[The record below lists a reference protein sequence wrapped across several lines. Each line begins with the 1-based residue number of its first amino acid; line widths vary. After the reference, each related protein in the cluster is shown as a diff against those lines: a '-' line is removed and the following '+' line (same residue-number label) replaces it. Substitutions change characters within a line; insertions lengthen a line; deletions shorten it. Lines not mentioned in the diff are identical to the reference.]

1 MGNDCG
7 NGMMDVIE
15 IKRDWDK
22 VKRQKITRFLTKRY
36 YGLWPSLAI
45 WGVALAVL
53 VAGMQIVDHL
63 LPYRYQQHNWLT
75 AMAPMYFAFLAM
87 AILNGIWKN
96 RLFREISQAPIRR
109 KNRSV
114 FLSRHGI
121 SDFGTPRENELV
133 WDYITEV
140 VPYKN
145 LVLLLLSPVE
155 YIPLQ
160 MDGLP
165 DGMARESLL
174 EQIEKWRSG
183 STLDNLG

>member
-1 MGNDCG
+1 MT
-7 NGMMDVIE
+7 DVIE
-15 IKRDWDK
+15 IKRDWGK
-22 VKRQKITRFLTKRY
+22 IKRQKITRFLTKRY
-36 YGLWPSLAI
+36 YGLWPGLAI

-53 VAGMQIVDHL
+53 VGGMQIVDHL
-63 LPYRYQQHNWLT
+63 LPNRYQQHNWLA

-87 AILNGIWKN
+87 TILNGIWKK
-96 RLFREISQAPIRR
+96 RLFREISQAPLRR

-114 FLSRHGI
+114 FLSKYGV
-121 SDFGTPRENELV
+121 SDFGPPHENDLI

-165 DGMARESLL
+165 DEMTRESLL
-174 EQIEKWRSG
+174 EQIEKWRNT
-183 STLDNLG
+183 STLDNHG